1 MENEKTIII
10 ERVFNAS
17 RGKVWQA
24 WTDPKQLA
32 QWWGPKGVTTPEC
45 RVDARVSGEIY
56 AVMLAGPELGPMAGQ
71 RWPMKG
77 MFKEVVENEKLGFAN
92 NAVAEDGAILIEG
105 ETTVLFEDAGAGK
118 TKMTLT
124 ARGVGKAPQA
134 PQMLAGM
141 QQGCGESIDKLGILV
156 A

>member
-1 MENEKTIII
+1 MDNEKTITI
-10 ERVFNAS
+10 ERVFNAP
-17 RGKVWQA
+17 REMVWRA
-24 WTDPKQLA
+24 WIDPVQLA
-32 QWWGPKGVTTPEC
+32 QWWGPKGVTIPEC
-45 RVDARVSGEIY
+45 RVDSCVGGEIY

-77 MFKEVVENEKLGFAN
+77 VFKEVVENEKLVFVN
-92 NAVAEDGAILIEG
+92 NAVAEDGTILIEG
-105 ETTVLFEDAGAGK
+105 ETTVLLEDAGAGK

-141 QQGCGESIDKLGILV
+141 QQGWSESIEKLGILV

>member
-1 MENEKTIII
+1 MEKEITIV
-10 ERVFNAS
+10 RTFDAS
-17 RGKVWQA
+17 PETIWQA
-24 WTDPKQLA
+24 WADPKKLA

-45 RVDARVSGEIY
+45 RVDVRVGGEIY

-77 MFKEVVENEKLGFAN
+77 VFKEVVENEKLVFAN
-92 NAVAEDGAILIEG
+92 NAVAEDGTILIEG
-105 ETTVLFEDAGAGK
+105 ETTVLLEDAGAGK

-141 QQGCGESIDKLGILV
+141 QQGWGESIDKLGVLI
-156 A
+156 AQ